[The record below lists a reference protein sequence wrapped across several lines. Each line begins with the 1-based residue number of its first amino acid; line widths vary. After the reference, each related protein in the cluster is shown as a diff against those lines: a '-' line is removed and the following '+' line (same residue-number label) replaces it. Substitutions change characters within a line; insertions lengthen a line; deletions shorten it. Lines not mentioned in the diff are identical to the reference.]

1 MVDELRL
8 PIGGTVVV
16 AASNDGSEELIED
29 ISVRVAILPE
39 ILHTKNNRAT
49 ASDHGNAF
57 SVDAVK
63 TQRALGKEKDWRKAC
78 VKSGCALANAR
89 EQTSFSRTTCT
100 MCKVQM

>member
-1 MVDELRL
+1 M
-8 PIGGTVVV
+8 

-63 TQRALGKEKDWRKAC
+63 TQRALGKEKDWKTH
-78 VKSGCALANAR
+78 ALNLGALSLMRAGIP
-89 EQTSFSRTTCT
+89 SFSRTNYT
-100 MCKVQM
+100 KVGYRSSFR